1 MFWYKGLMIN
11 EETFLFQFDLVCN
24 RDWYVTLT
32 QSMFMLGFMLG
43 VFSSGLIADRY
54 LQIAIENNNKFVKIM
69 EGVNLSKIGCS
80 TP

>member
-1 MFWYKGLMIN
+1 MA
-11 EETFLFQFDLVCN
+11 FLFQFDLVCN

-54 LQIAIENNNKFVKIM
+54 LQIAIDNNNKFVKIM
-69 EGVNLSKIGCS
+69 EGVKLSKIGCS

>member
-1 MFWYKGLMIN
+1 MVFFSHTFLGLQASNTYGSIFWYKGLMIN

-54 LQIAIENNNKFVKIM
+54 LK
-69 EGVNLSKIGCS
+69 SKLR
-80 TP
+80 TN

>member
-1 MFWYKGLMIN
+1 
-11 EETFLFQFDLVCN
+11 
-24 RDWYVTLT
+24 
-32 QSMFMLGFMLG
+32 MLGFMLG